1 MGNGRWGSLMG
12 TVRFL
17 LALCVVVTHSPG
29 SAILGFSLLNGITA
43 VQCFYVIS
51 GFLITMVLNQR
62 AEYQNLR
69 NFYLSRYLRLWPT
82 YAVVA
87 LLSLIFFN
95 RTAMFG
101 ALPALLDWPGL
112 AFVAFSNLTLFFQ
125 DWFLFARFDHGH
137 LVPTANFSEWPG
149 AQVNS
154 FLLVPQCWSIG
165 VELTFYAIAPF
176 VCRRWWSL
184 AALAIFGGVARA
196 MIAKLF
202 PPFAGP
208 WLYRFAP
215 SEMLL
220 FGSGGLAYFISHAI
234 CPRYPEAFKS
244 LSYIAL
250 GCFSAVV
257 FGLVPSAWLISN
269 SATLNLMLVP
279 VSALLVVSAGTL
291 FYGMR
296 DNKWDQYIGEL
307 SYPMYVSH
315 IFVMSIIVT
324 YLPMELRTGNLAY
337 VVLTI
342 TFSVLLYVGVTI
354 PADALRKRFGARVQT
369 GPVSIWPKARVD
381 GRADAHEDEA
391 DQKITAGDLVVRVQ
405 YNAIT
410 ST

>member
-1 MGNGRWGSLMG
+1 MG

-29 SAILGFSLLNGITA
+29 SAILGFPLLNGITA

-51 GFLITMVLNQR
+51 GFLITMVLNER
-62 AEYQNLR
+62 AEYQNPR

-95 RTAMFG
+95 WGRMFG
-101 ALPALLDWPGL
+101 QLPSLLHWPDL

-125 DWFLFARFDHGH
+125 DWFLFVRFDNGH
-137 LVPTANFSEWPG
+137 LIPAADFSAWPG

-176 VCRRWWSL
+176 VCRRWWSI
-184 AALAIFGGVARA
+184 AALAVFGAVTRA
-196 MIAKLF
+196 IIAKLF

-220 FGSGGLAYFISHAI
+220 FASGGLAYFISRAI
-234 CPRYPEAFKS
+234 CPSCPKAFKR
-244 LSYIAL
+244 LSYVAL

-257 FGLVPSAWLISN
+257 FGLLPNAWLGANIS
-269 SATLNLMLVP
+269 TLNLMLFP
-279 VSALLVVSAGTL
+279 VLSLLVISLGSL

-307 SYPMYVSH
+307 SYPMYISH
-315 IFVMSIIVT
+315 IFVAGIVAT
-324 YLPMELRTGNLAY
+324 YVPAEMRSGNLCY
-337 VVLTI
+337 VLLTI
-342 TFSVLLYVGVTI
+342 AFSTMLYVGVTI

-369 GPVSIWPKARVD
+369 GPVPIWPKAK
-381 GRADAHEDEA
+381 ALPEMP
-391 DQKITAGDLVVRVQ
+391 TAQ
-405 YNAIT
+405 SM